1 MRSASEDWLNDF
13 KVAYDEGEED
23 FQGGMWATFSM
34 PDPEITDAN
43 IEAASDAGTAVYVI
57 SRNSGE
63 GSDRK
68 NEKGDY
74 QLTDIEYANLQK
86 LGANFDKVV
95 VVLNVGGIID
105 TKFFGEIEG
114 LDSMLLMSQAGMEGG
129 NAVAD
134 VISGKVTQSG
144 KLTDTW
150 AVNYEDYPS
159 SADFANNDGNSQTEF
174 YKDGIYVGYRYFD
187 TFRID
192 PAYEFGYGLSYTT
205 FDTEI
210 NYVQADAETVTVNA
224 TITNTGDTY
233 SGEEVLQVYFSAPGG
248 KLEKPVS
255 GARPGLSPPCRLPS
269 IKRTALTSTT
279 TPTTMRR
286 RHCRMHL
293 RRQRKSLRTKRHRR
307 KRWTNRPSH

>member
-1 MRSASEDWLNDF
+1 M
-13 KVAYDEGEED
+13 
-23 FQGGMWATFSM
+23 
-34 PDPEITDAN
+34 
-43 IEAASDAGTAVYVI
+43 I

-134 VISGKVTQSG
+134 VISGKVTPSG
-144 KLTDTW
+144 KLTGTW

-233 SGEEVLQVYFSAPGG
+233 SGKEVLQVYFSAPGG
-248 KLEKPVS
+248 KLEKPYQELA
-255 GARPGLSPPCRLPS
+255 G
-269 IKRTALTSTT
+269 
-279 TPTTMRR
+279 
-286 RHCRMHL
+286 
-293 RRQRKSLRTKRHRR
+293 
-307 KRWTNRPSH
+307 